1 MTDNSRSPLAQRLS
15 FYRINPQDSD
25 FAAIASAVEKY
36 GDAALDKFYE
46 NVAATPETAKFFANK
61 AAMDRAHKAQANHWQ
76 RIFNN
81 GVTDSYFAASKSIG
95 DVHAKIG
102 LEPQWY
108 IGGYANILEHV
119 VTGILTEGMAGLSP
133 RRKAKAR
140 MVSTLVKV
148 AMLDMDLAITRYFEV
163 EQEKRRDVINAIG
176 KALADVSHGDLTT
189 TLPAL
194 PQDYAQIEKD
204 FRAALGRL
212 CETFGSIL
220 EGSGQIASTA
230 TEIRAASDDLARRSE
245 QQAASLEESAA
256 AMDEL
261 TGAIT
266 ATTQAMA
273 ELSNSVNRTHSAA
286 KGGGDVV
293 QEAIVAMDKIE
304 KGSGEIA
311 KIIGIIDD
319 IAFQTNLLALN
330 AGVEA
335 ARVGEHGRGFA
346 VVANEVR
353 SLAQSS
359 AEAAE
364 QIKGLIKN
372 SVSQVSNGV
381 RMVND
386 VGKALTA
393 IMAQVTQTS
402 SVAEKITES
411 SAAQSS
417 NLKQINS
424 AIAEMS
430 ETTQRNAA
438 MVEESNAA
446 AHSME
451 DEAGRVAE
459 AVGQFRV
466 REKRKVWA
474 TSRNDAAA

>member
-1 MTDNSRSPLAQRLS
+1 MSETPRSPLAQRLS
-15 FYRINPQDSD
+15 FYGIDPNDSS
-25 FAAIASAVEKY
+25 FAAIGK
-36 GDAALDKFYE
+36 ALDKHADKALDSFYK
-46 NVAATPETAKFFANK
+46 NVSATPETSKFFSSK
-61 AAMDRAHKAQANHWQ
+61 AAMDRAYGAQAKHWQ
-76 RIFNN
+76 KVFAN
-81 GVTDSYFAASKSIG
+81 GITESYYAASKVVG
-95 DVHAKIG
+95 DVHARIG
-102 LEPQWY
+102 LEPKWY
-108 IGGYANILEHV
+108 IGGYANILEQV
-119 VTGILTEGMAGLSP
+119 ITGILTSGAFALPG
-133 RRKAKAR
+133 RRKADAR
-140 MVSTLVKV
+140 MISTLVKV
-148 AMLDMDLAITRYFEV
+148 ALLDMDIAITRYFEV
-163 EQEKRRDVINAIG
+163 EEEKRREVIAAIG
-176 KALADVSHGDLTT
+176 KALSDVSAGDLTT
-189 TLPAL
+189 AL
-194 PQDYAQIEKD
+194 PPLPKDYAQIEND
-204 FRAALGRL
+204 FRHALAHL
-212 CETFGSIL
+212 SETFANIL
-220 EGSGQIASTA
+220 QGSGQIASTA

-261 TGAIT
+261 TGAISTTT
-266 ATTQAMA
+266 AAMNN
-273 ELSNSVNRTHSAA
+273 LSTSVTRTHSAA
-286 KGGGDVV
+286 KGGGEVV
-293 QEAIVAMDKIE
+293 QQAILAMDQIE

-386 VGKALTA
+386 VGKALSA
-393 IMAQVTQTS
+393 IMAQVSETS
-402 SVAEKITES
+402 EVAVKITES
-411 SAAQSS
+411 SAAQSL

-424 AIAEMS
+424 AITEMS

-451 DEAGRVAE
+451 EEASRVAE
-459 AVGQFRV
+459 AVSQFRV
-466 REKRKVWA
+466 REKRRVWA
-474 TSRNDAAA
+474 AA